1 MAASIKSVKG
11 EGRPWIER
19 DLIGLG
25 ILSVALLILPLFTG
39 PFYTRLVATGV
50 LYGLAAVGFN
60 VLYGY
65 TGLLSFGHAMFWG
78 LGAYGVAIGL
88 VKLSWGFAKSFI
100 MALLM
105 VLAVALVTGYLSLR
119 HTKIYFAMLTLA
131 FGQLIYALFLKTRE
145 WTGGDEGLYGLPR
158 PLGTVEGYYYIAVP
172 ISLLIIFAV
181 WRLLKTPLGLA
192 FQAIR
197 DNPQRAEVCGYP
209 VSRIRLASYV
219 ISGFVTGVAGA
230 LYASLVGAVTPENL
244 YWTFSAAIVFMAI
257 LGGTRIYIGPF
268 VGGLLYVLISN
279 YAMDLTEYWLLAMGV
294 MLAAIVYA
302 FPDGVVGTL
311 LKLLGGGP
319 RGGRT
324 RS

>member
-1 MAASIKSVKG
+1 MTRAVEVAVAR
-11 EGRPWIER
+11 GRLPVER
-19 DLIGLG
+19 DVIGIGVLG
-25 ILSVALLILPLFTG
+25 AVLLAVPLLTG
-39 PFYTRLVATGV
+39 PFYTRLIAAGV

-60 VLYGY
+60 VLFGY

-88 VKLSWGFAKSFI
+88 VKLSWGFAESFLL
-100 MALLM
+100 ALLM
-105 VLAVALVTGYLSLR
+105 VLAAALVTGYLSLR
-119 HTKIYFAMLTLA
+119 HTRIYFAMLTLA
-131 FGQLIYALFLKTRE
+131 FGQMMYALFLKARD

-158 PLGTVEGYYYIAVP
+158 PLGSVDRYYYIAVSV
-172 ISLLIIFAV
+172 SLLLLFAV

-209 VSRIRLASYV
+209 VSRVRLASYV
-219 ISGFVTGVAGA
+219 ISGLITGVAGA
-230 LYASLVGAVTPENL
+230 LYAPLVGAVTPESL
-244 YWTFSAAIVFMAI
+244 YWTFSAAIVFMAV
-257 LGGTRIYIGPF
+257 LGGTRIYLGPF

-311 LKLLGGGP
+311 LKLVGGGSSGSRA
-319 RGGRT
+319 RG
-324 RS
+324 